1 MKTNCSMGNI
11 LNMTRAGLAAIMVA
25 SACFAACAVQAGQAG
40 LIEIRGAIGPATAT
54 YIARAIDTAAARGD
68 ECLII
73 ELDTP
78 GGLLESTKEIVQKL
92 FTDALPTI
100 VYVEPS
106 GANAASAGTF
116 ITLAANIAAMAP
128 NTTIGAA
135 HPVSTGGL
143 GDSGEKTDDTM
154 KQKLENYASSYIE
167 AIAVK
172 RNHNIEWAKSAV
184 RESAS
189 ITSEQALKETVID
202 LIATNLPD
210 LLSKIDGRKIGG
222 RTFHT
227 AGIAVVKIPMVLHER
242 VFQLLWRPEVM
253 FVLMLIAIYG
263 IIGEISNPGAIL
275 PGVVGAIALVVVL
288 YMSAILPV
296 NIAGVVLIL
305 LAVAMFIIDV
315 YATTHGVLTAGG
327 IIAFFLGSI
336 MLFNRAPGFGLSL
349 SVVIPA
355 TVVTALFFILIVGAG
370 LRAQLLPARTGREG
384 MLGKTATAL
393 SEVNRDGGRVFVEGE
408 SWSALSDEPIAPG
421 RPAEIIAVKGL
432 TLHVK
437 PKT

>member
-1 MKTNCSMGNI
+1 MCRI
-11 LNMTRAGLAAIMVA
+11 LNFISVCLVTVGCL
-25 SACFAACAVQAGQAG
+25 AACAVDARQAG
-40 LIEIRGAIGPATAT
+40 LIQIHGAIGTATAS
-54 YIARAIDTAAARGD
+54 YISRAIDAAATRGD

-73 ELDTP
+73 KLDTP
-78 GGLLESTKEIVQKL
+78 GGLLESTKDIVQKL

-116 ITLAANIAAMAP
+116 ITLAANIAVMAP

-135 HPVSTGGL
+135 HPVSIGGI
-143 GDSGEKTDDTM
+143 GVAEKVDDTM
-154 KQKLENYASSYIE
+154 KQKLESYALSYME
-167 AIAVK
+167 TIAVK
-172 RNHNIEWAKSAV
+172 RSRNLEWAKSAV

-189 ITSEQALKETVID
+189 ITAEKALELKVID
-202 LIATNLPD
+202 IIATDMPD
-210 LLSKIDGRKIGG
+210 LLGKVDGRKIGS
-222 RTFHT
+222 RALQTS
-227 AGIAVVKIPMVLHER
+227 GIEIVEIPMVAHER

-253 FVLMLIAIYG
+253 FLLMLVAIHG

-275 PGVVGAIALVVVL
+275 PGVVGAIALILAL

-296 NIAGVVLIL
+296 NIAGLALIL

-315 YATTHGVLTAGG
+315 YASTHGVLTVGG

-349 SVVIPA
+349 SVIIPA
-355 TVVTALFFILIVGAG
+355 TVLTAIFFIVVVGAG

-384 MLGKTATAL
+384 MLGKSAMAI
-393 SEVNRDGGRVFVEGE
+393 SDINSDGGRVFVEGE
-408 SWSALSDEPIAPG
+408 SWSAVCDEPIPQG
-421 RPAEIIAVKGL
+421 RPVKIISINGL
-432 TLHVK
+432 TLRVK
-437 PKT
+437 TQT

>member
-1 MKTNCSMGNI
+1 MHRI
-11 LNMTRAGLAAIMVA
+11 LNYLSVCLVIAGCL
-25 SACFAACAVQAGQAG
+25 AACAVDARQAG
-40 LIEIRGAIGPATAT
+40 LIQIHGAIGPATAS
-54 YIARAIDTAAARGD
+54 YISRAIDTAATRGD

-73 ELDTP
+73 KLDTP
-78 GGLLESTKEIVQKL
+78 GGLLESTKDIVQKL

-116 ITLAANIAAMAP
+116 ITLAANIAVMAP

-135 HPVSTGGL
+135 HPVSIGGI
-143 GDSGEKTDDTM
+143 GVAEKVDDTM
-154 KQKLENYASSYIE
+154 KQKLESYALSYME
-167 AIAVK
+167 TIAAK
-172 RNHNIEWAKSAV
+172 RSRNLEWAKSAV

-189 ITSEQALKETVID
+189 ITAEKALELKVID
-202 LIATNLPD
+202 IIATDMPD
-210 LLSKIDGRKIGG
+210 LLGKVDGRKIGS
-222 RTFHT
+222 RALQTS
-227 AGIAVVKIPMVLHER
+227 GIEIVEIPMVAHER

-253 FVLMLIAIYG
+253 FLLMLVAIYG

-275 PGVVGAIALVVVL
+275 PGVVGAIALILAL

-296 NIAGVVLIL
+296 NIAGLALIL

-315 YATTHGVLTAGG
+315 YASTHGVLTVGG

-349 SVVIPA
+349 SVIIPA
-355 TVVTALFFILIVGAG
+355 TVLTAIFFIVVVGAG

-384 MLGKTATAL
+384 MLGKSAMAI
-393 SEVNRDGGRVFVEGE
+393 SDINSDGGRVFVEGE
-408 SWSALSDEPIAPG
+408 SWSAVCDEPIPQG
-421 RPAEIIAVKGL
+421 RPVKIISINGL
-432 TLHVK
+432 TLRVK
-437 PKT
+437 TQT